1 MTEKTRKKRQY
12 LSEEDRELVV
22 RLVKKMLGMGKY
34 SSDIKQAVA
43 QEFQLSRRSVE
54 RYLKRARK
62 EMMKR
67 TEVAVAEHRSD
78 AFHFYRSM
86 INNPKAHPREQLRA
100 RERMD
105 KLLGLDLPAN
115 THLEPD
121 VTPAELQAMSDEE
134 FNTLY
139 EKRMK

>member
-1 MTEKTRKKRQY
+1 MTENNSKTRQY
-12 LSEEDRELVV
+12 LSEEDREQVV

-34 SSDIKQAVA
+34 SSDIKQAIA

-62 EMMKR
+62 EMLKC
-67 TEVAVAEHRSD
+67 TEVAVEKHRSD

-105 KLLGLDLPAN
+105 KLLGLDIPARV
-115 THLEPD
+115 HEEPEL
-121 VTPAELQAMSDEE
+121 TTAELQAMSDEE
-134 FNTLY
+134 FNAYY
-139 EKRMK
+139 EKQMK